1 LTTPLDLLQLRLGHR
16 FADPDLLRRALT
28 HRSARRQHNE
38 RLEFLGDALLGFVV
52 AEALVQRFPDASE
65 GELTRLR
72 ARLVNGEALARV
84 AGELRL
90 GEFLELGAGERKSG
104 GQRRASILAD
114 AFEALLCA
122 VYLDAGMDACRE
134 RVLHLLGPALDQLQ
148 PGEALKDPKTRLQEW
163 LQSRALERPHYHLVG
178 EQERAGAWQF
188 EVECR
193 VAALPEPC
201 RGSGGTRRGAEQ
213 AAAAVALE
221 QLEINVRS

>member
-1 LTTPLDLLQLRLGHR
+1 MTDPLDLLQLRLGHR
-16 FADPDLLRRALT
+16 FADLGLLRRALT

-38 RLEFLGDALLGFVV
+38 RLEFLGDALLGFLI
-52 AEALVQRFPDASE
+52 AEALTQRFANASE

-72 ARLVNGEALARV
+72 ARLVNGEALAAL

-104 GQRRASILAD
+104 GHRRASILAD
-114 AFEALLCA
+114 ALEALVCA
-122 VYLDAGMDACRE
+122 IYLDAGITVCRE
-134 RVLHLLGPALDQLQ
+134 RVLHLFGPALEHLQ

-163 LQSRALERPHYHLVG
+163 LQSRGLELPRYHLVS
-178 EQERAGAWQF
+178 EQERAGVWHF

-193 VAALPEPC
+193 VANVAQPC

-213 AAAAVALE
+213 AAAAAALE
-221 QLEINVRS
+221 QLQGND

>member
-1 LTTPLDLLQLRLGHR
+1 MTPPLDLLQLRLGHR
-16 FADPDLLRRALT
+16 FADADLLRRALT

-52 AEALVQRFPDASE
+52 AEALTRRFPDASE

-72 ARLVNGEALARV
+72 ARLVSGEALA
-84 AGELRL
+84 AAASELRL
-90 GEFLELGAGERKSG
+90 GEFMELGHGERKSG

-114 AFEALLCA
+114 AFEALICA
-122 VYLDAGMDACRE
+122 IYLDAGIDACRE
-134 RVLHLLGPALDQLQ
+134 RVLQLLGPALDQLQ

-178 EQERAGAWQF
+178 EQERAGVWQF

-193 VAALPEPC
+193 VPTLPEPC
-201 RGSGGTRRGAEQ
+201 RGTGGTRRGAEQ

-221 QLEINVRS
+221 YLQNHD